1 MIKMNQW
8 KKYLNNKLM
17 IVKATNSNI
26 NSHKNN

>member
-1 MIKMNQW
+1 
-8 KKYLNNKLM
+8 M